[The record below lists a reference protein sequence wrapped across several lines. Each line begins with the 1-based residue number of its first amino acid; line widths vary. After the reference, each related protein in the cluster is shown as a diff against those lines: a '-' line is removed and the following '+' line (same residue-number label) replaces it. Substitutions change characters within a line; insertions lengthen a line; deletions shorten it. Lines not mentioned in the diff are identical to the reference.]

1 MERERLLYGNW
12 KIKQAAGL
20 YFQAD
25 AGTQYAAVCSCRCH
39 VLRKSVGPRGITET
53 EKGDPAYT
61 AGVLMGKRADG
72 SFVIIDVI
80 NKRLFASDVRALIKL
95 TAEVDNA
102 KYGNVRVRLPQD
114 PGQAGKDQAQ
124 SFVRLLSGFS
134 VRTEPVSG
142 SKESRAEPVAAQWQ
156 AGNFDV
162 VVGDWNEKVT
172 FPRWR
177 ASVQ

>member
-1 MERERLLYGNW
+1 M
-12 KIKQAAGL
+12 
-20 YFQAD
+20 
-25 AGTQYAAVCSCRCH
+25 
-39 VLRKSVGPRGITET
+39 
-53 EKGDPAYT
+53 
-61 AGVLMGKRADG
+61 
-72 SFVIIDVI
+72 
-80 NKRLFASDVRALIKL
+80 IKL

-162 VVGDWNEKVT
+162 VVGDWNESYFSQMES
-172 FPRWR
+172 FP
-177 ASVQ
+177 ASKFKDMVDATSDAFSELERRSEFHFSF